1 MFGGL
6 CLNHSVLQ
14 VFLKARLQP
23 ERNSVGDLKRPACV
37 NITDIYIEPCGLAS
51 YTCGGFC
58 SLANQSLT
66 EVDRCTRRL
75 LASRCVVPIL
85 RCFRRQ
91 LRARTDTDLKC
102 PVIIAN
108 SEEMLNISF

>member
-14 VFLKARLQP
+14 VFLKAHPQP
-23 ERNSVGDLKRPACV
+23 KRNSVGDLKRQACV
-37 NITDIYIEPCGLAS
+37 NITDIYIELCGLAS

-66 EVDRCTRRL
+66 EVDRCTRTL
-75 LASRCVVPIL
+75 LASRCVVSAL
-85 RCFRRQ
+85 QCFRRQ
-91 LRARTDTDLKC
+91 LRARSDTDLKC
-102 PVIIAN
+102 PIIIAN